1 MVRGWWDEDQ
11 EELRDTIGQMTE
23 MNAGIGE
30 NVREIFWADDQDDH
44 GEGGF
49 IGCLR
54 RMVGQ
59 VKFTNA
65 GSNW

>member
-1 MVRGWWDEDQ
+1 
-11 EELRDTIGQMTE
+11 MTE
-23 MNAGIGE
+23 MNVGIGE
-30 NVREIFWADDQDDH
+30 NVREMFWADDQDDH